1 MSKHPPLTLPRG
13 TYALLAEE
21 LGYTASYVAAVARGK
36 RRNALIENR
45 LLQEALKHQRLQ
57 QRKRRL
63 KRLTKHG
70 KNT

>member
-1 MSKHPPLTLPRG
+1 MSKHPPLTLPPG
-13 TYALLAEE
+13 TYVKIAEE

-45 LLQEALKHQRLQ
+45 LHQEALNYQRLQ
-57 QRKRRL
+57 QRNRRL

-70 KNT
+70 KDT

>member
-21 LGYTASYVAAVARGK
+21 LGYSTSYISAVARGK

-45 LLQEALKHQRLQ
+45 LLLEAIKHQRLQ
-57 QRKRRL
+57 QRNRRL
-63 KRLTKHG
+63 KRLTIHG
-70 KNT
+70 KNS

>member
-1 MSKHPPLTLPRG
+1 MSKHPPLILPRG
-13 TYALLAEE
+13 TYASLAEE

-45 LLQEALKHQRLQ
+45 LHQEALNYQRLQ
-57 QRKRRL
+57 QRNRRL

-70 KNT
+70 KDT